1 MRQLLLLL
9 SFLLIISCENS
20 ESGTYSTS
28 EPGIAYEAYDDMEL
42 EEMVL
47 EETAPDTQ
55 ATAQKIIK
63 TGNLRFETQD
73 MAATHA
79 HILNIIKN
87 TEGYIQ
93 NDNSGKE
100 SYGGVFQNLTVRIPT
115 RNFQLALDGISKGVA
130 YFDEKTISQKD
141 VTEEFVDLNA
151 RLKAKRALEDRY
163 IDLLSKAKNVKEM
176 LEIEG
181 ELAEIREEIEAKQGR
196 LKYLQ
201 SQVSLSTLHIYFYK
215 NEVTTQVTNS
225 YGSKMINALKSGWNG
240 VSVFFLGLLHLWP
253 FLILLSIS
261 AFFVRRW
268 MKKKHK

>member
-9 SFLLIISCENS
+9 SFLLIISCENAENGS
-20 ESGTYSTS
+20 YSTS
-28 EPGIAYEAYDDMEL
+28 EPGIAYESYDDMEL

>member
-1 MRQLLLLL
+1 
-9 SFLLIISCENS
+9 
-20 ESGTYSTS
+20 
-28 EPGIAYEAYDDMEL
+28 MEL
-42 EEMVL
+42 DEIVV

-55 ATAQKIIK
+55 VTAQKIIK
-63 TGNLRFETQD
+63 TGKLRFETQD
-73 MAATHA
+73 MAATHTQ
-79 HILNIIKN
+79 ILAVIKN
-87 TEGYIQ
+87 SEGYVQ

-100 SYGGVFQNLTVRIPT
+100 SYGSVFHNLTVRVPT
-115 RNFQLALDGISKGVA
+115 RNFQIALDGISKGVT

-163 IDLLSKAKNVKEM
+163 INLLSKAKNVKEM
-176 LEIEG
+176 LEIES

-225 YGSKMINALKSGWNG
+225 YGSKIVDALKSGWNG
-240 VSVFFLGLLHLWP
+240 VSEFFLGLLHIWP
-253 FLILLSIS
+253 FLILLIIS
-261 AFFVRRW
+261 AFFMRRW
-268 MKKKHK
+268 MKKKDK